1 MPAGKPRRKL
11 ELDPEGRIISP
22 SGQEHIAKCPL
33 RVGIVSTG
41 LIMRDS
47 LEKQHL
53 LGLRF
58 GVAILDEAH
67 KARSRQGFGKDA
79 GTHNELLAFMREIAA
94 RSDHVI
100 LGTATP
106 IQTRPEDL
114 WDLIGILHQGR
125 GNFVLGNDFAKWHR
139 PPEVLP
145 ILSGEQRVTEPSFAW
160 ELLRSP
166 LPSSI
171 QPTSSMH
178 AAYSALFVR
187 ILD

>member
-1 MPAGKPRRKL
+1 
-11 ELDPEGRIISP
+11 
-22 SGQEHIAKCPL
+22 
-33 RVGIVSTG
+33 
-41 LIMRDS
+41 
-47 LEKQHL
+47 KQHL

-125 GNFVLGNDFAKWHR
+125 GNFVL
-139 PPEVLP
+139 
-145 ILSGEQRVTEPSFAW
+145 
-160 ELLRSP
+160 
-166 LPSSI
+166 
-171 QPTSSMH
+171 
-178 AAYSALFVR
+178 
-187 ILD
+187 